1 MQSRL
6 EWTRS
11 LPEKQILNYL
21 SELVQS
27 WIFLPSIP
35 CLFNWVQ
42 LMRKILNWGCA
53 NDTPWTVSTRQIP
66 NLHWQIF
73 PVLSF
78 LCRRLFFH
86 SPTFMHNHT
95 RSFTKR
101 SKKLFSPSNKHAHQQ
116 ARAPDETL
124 VEGAR
129 RRKIRPTEIT
139 RQFFHFPSQGRRT
152 SAPYTHGDNLW
163 IFNDTAATAV
173 NSLYVVECLNNVLA
187 AAVLISS
194 FGDIQQLITRWQM

>member
-1 MQSRL
+1 MTSHQQKLFSLEYPQIREGDFALFDTIWIKTQQENTLFERSQLFISSFALLAMQQLRSDRENPKFSLRLQSRL
-6 EWTRS
+6 ERTRS

-101 SKKLFSPSNKHAHQQ
+101 SEK
-116 ARAPDETL
+116 
-124 VEGAR
+124 V
-129 RRKIRPTEIT
+129 
-139 RQFFHFPSQGRRT
+139 
-152 SAPYTHGDNLW
+152 
-163 IFNDTAATAV
+163 
-173 NSLYVVECLNNVLA
+173 VLA
-187 AAVLISS
+187 
-194 FGDIQQLITRWQM
+194 FQ